1 MYKIQ
6 EKPDESCYGRW
17 KPIVTLKDGHG
28 GVYHIVNDD
37 HCYVLINGAKGIVT
51 SWWFREA
58 VDALKSLPLPE

>member
-1 MYKIQ
+1 
-6 EKPDESCYGRW
+6 
-17 KPIVTLKDGHG
+17 VTLKDGHG